1 MCVWNASLKNH
12 DARWK
17 LQWVWGQ
24 QLGWIPEKPHSD
36 RRREARQNS
45 GPPGPEQWIQFLQEE
60 RTSEGP
66 DGSSHLP
73 EHPRHWQILQ
83 VDLPCVLH
91 IFQPNLLVS
100 VFLGAPRLCLWKS
113 LDIYGAWPAIC
124 MDLLTTLHSANR
136 AAALNSLEQ
145 RPLLEEPR
153 SPPAALPDLMALP
166 LIHAVLCP
174 TLCLSVLVCEQ
185 VMRAPSYKKGLNAF
199 QMFWD
204 PLWSL
209 GFSCE
214 GKGGNEGQA

>member
-136 AAALNSLEQ
+136 AAAPELPWAAPPPGGAQEPSSCPSWLHGFASHSCCAMSHIMSLSSCVWTGYES
-145 RPLLEEPR
+145 PLL
-153 SPPAALPDLMALP
+153 
-166 LIHAVLCP
+166 
-174 TLCLSVLVCEQ
+174 
-185 VMRAPSYKKGLNAF
+185 
-199 QMFWD
+199 
-204 PLWSL
+204 
-209 GFSCE
+209 
-214 GKGGNEGQA
+214 